1 MFNNLTDINIIYD
14 ESLCSWKLCV
24 SSGQTNLKQNHRHS
38 CTPEN
43 FCIFLRFS
51 ALSAHIIGIRAEM
64 KKLSHPYIPTNMYCI
79 GTYASIATL
88 MMINAQDDV
97 PCTYDDDG

>member
-51 ALSAHIIGIRAEM
+51 ALYYMSRDEEVIPSIC
-64 KKLSHPYIPTNMYCI
+64 PYVYYVCEYSMAYDA
-79 GTYASIATL
+79 Y
-88 MMINAQDDV
+88 AQDDV
-97 PCTYDDDG
+97 PCTYDGDG